1 MQKDRKDSTC
11 DSNMGEKEMEA
22 GEAAKVGKDN
32 ILAISTFWKNLHFQW
47 TPWSG
52 VAMGNNMIK
61 FVF

>member
-1 MQKDRKDSTC
+1 MR
-11 DSNMGEKEMEA
+11 EKEMEV